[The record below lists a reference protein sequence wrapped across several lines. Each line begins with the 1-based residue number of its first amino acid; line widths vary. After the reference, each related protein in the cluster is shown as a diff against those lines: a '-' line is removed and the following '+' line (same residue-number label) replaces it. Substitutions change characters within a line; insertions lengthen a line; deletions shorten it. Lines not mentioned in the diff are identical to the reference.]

1 MVNMTD
7 VIKTKY
13 MIVASQYQIKTPR
26 VPVNI
31 HVDYK
36 TLIRDETYKYLG
48 VEIDESLTWTDHV
61 DRTAKNVSPRDWSS
75 ETCRASNT
83 LLYINYD
90 VQLHCTTVFQLL

>member
-48 VEIDESLTWTDHV
+48 VESLTWTDHV
-61 DRTAKNVSPRDWSS
+61 DRIAKNVSPRDWSS

>member
-1 MVNMTD
+1 MANMTD

-13 MIVASQYQIKTPR
+13 MIVASQYRIITPR

-36 TLIRDETYKYLG
+36 TPIRDETYIYLG

-61 DRTAKNVSPRDWSS
+61 EKITKNVSPRDWSS

>member
-1 MVNMTD
+1 MVNMTN

-13 MIVASQYQIKTPR
+13 MIVASQYRIKTPR

-48 VEIDESLTWTDHV
+48 VEIDESLTWTDRV
-61 DRTAKNVSPRDWSS
+61 DRIAKNVSQ
-75 ETCRASNT
+75 
-83 LLYINYD
+83 YVII
-90 VQLHCTTVFQLL
+90 H